1 MPSEEQ
7 LRRAEARLSAMMSS
21 QEAAVYTLK
30 EAVLDIMIRDGKA
43 DWNSVENELIAKM
56 DGSAGLTRQR
66 LAAAIDHLRQ
76 LSVKGT

>member
-21 QEAAVYTLK
+21 EQAAVFTLK
-30 EAVLDIMIRDGKA
+30 EALLNVMTRDGKA
-43 DWNSVENELIAKM
+43 DWASVEAELIAKM
-56 DGSAGLTRQR
+56 DGNAGLTKQR